1 MRLVAPPLV
10 SLLLV
15 AGCSSVAAADDP
27 TPDGRTF
34 VSVGVDG
41 EQIPGGGPLVLGF
54 EAGQV
59 TAYAGCNHGSGPVD
73 LADGRMTAQLA
84 TTLMG
89 CPSPVGDADA
99 WMTRLFDARPA
110 WTLAGD
116 TLTLTGDGAVV
127 TLRDKKVVD
136 PDRPLTDTTWLVESL
151 VSAQAVTT
159 SVVLEQARP
168 TLHIAPD
175 GALTGWTGCN
185 HIWGHA
191 DLSGAASAI
200 VIGPLTSTER
210 SCSAELAGVEQSVL
224 RALDGR
230 VQTTIDADALH
241 LTGPDGHGL
250 ILRAQ

>member
-1 MRLVAPPLV
+1 MV
-10 SLLLV
+10 
-15 AGCSSVAAADDP
+15 
-27 TPDGRTF
+27 
-34 VSVGVDG
+34 VDG
-41 EQIPGGGPLVLGF
+41 EQIPGGGPLVVGF
-54 EAGQV
+54 EGSRV

-73 LADGRMTAQLA
+73 LADGRITTQLA

-89 CPSPVGDADA
+89 CPPPVGDADA

-116 TLTLTGDGAVV
+116 TLTLNGDGAVV

-136 PDRPLTDTTWLVESL
+136 PDRPLTDTTWVVESL

-168 TLHIAPD
+168 SVQISPD

-185 HIWGHA
+185 HIRGHA
-191 DLSGAASAI
+191 DLSGALNAI

-210 SCSAELAGVEQSVL
+210 VCPGELAGVEQSVL

-230 VQTTIDADALH
+230 VQATIDADALH